1 MIQSTSKFTVKD
13 IVFNKDGFAVARGH
27 WEKSPNL
34 SLACRWH
41 DDGVGY
47 PQTFGKPQW
56 MLFPPVAK
64 LEAVGTLDPAED
76 KVVITLS

>member
-1 MIQSTSKFTVKD
+1 MIKSTSKFTVKD
-13 IVFNKDGFAVARGH
+13 IVYDKDGFAVARGH
-27 WEKSPNL
+27 WENNPNL

-56 MLFPPVAK
+56 MLFPNDVK
-64 LEAVGTLDPAED
+64 VEVVGTLDPVED
-76 KVVITLS
+76 RVVITLS